1 MRVVVPMPLPNKANT
16 YEIHFHSALW
26 SRIKGIVQALKASI
40 KTPLYWI
47 APSQEVRNVEEAIS
61 YLAKGSI
68 FEDTEAPVKVEIWIS
83 DRLDADAVKAVLDGI
98 QKSGR
103 IKNDRQ
109 VQILTIYKI
118 PIKNTEFKF
127 DVTLIGGDPA
137 A

>member
-26 SRIKGIVQALKASI
+26 SRIKGIVKALRPTV

-47 APSQEVRNVEEAIS
+47 APSQEVRNIEEAIS
-61 YLAKGSI
+61 FLAKASLL
-68 FEDTEAPVKVEIWIS
+68 EDTDQPVRLEIWIS
-83 DRLDADAVKAVLDGI
+83 NRLDADAVKAIGDGI

-109 VQILTIYKI
+109 IEELIVHKI
-118 PIKNTEFKF
+118 PIKNVEFKF
-127 DVTLIGGDPA
+127 DITKI
-137 A
+137 